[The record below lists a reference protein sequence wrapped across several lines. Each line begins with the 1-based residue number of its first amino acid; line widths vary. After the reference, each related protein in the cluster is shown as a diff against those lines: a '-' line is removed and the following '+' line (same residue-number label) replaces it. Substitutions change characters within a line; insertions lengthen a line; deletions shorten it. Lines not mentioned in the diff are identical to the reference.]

1 MLALICYTTRE
12 AQGQNLPGIG
22 KGIDHMKTFFF
33 TCHLHSQVSNTV
45 NL

>member
-33 TCHLHSQVSNTV
+33 FMSFTFSGINYS
-45 NL
+45 